1 MKEVPKISIIIPIYK
16 VEQYLNKCLETIINQ
31 SYKNLEIILVDDGS
45 PDNSGKICDIY
56 ASNDSRITVIHKK
69 NGGVS
74 SARNAGLDIAQGTY
88 ICFIDADDWIELN
101 ALELCLDNILTT
113 GSELCFFNYN
123 EIYVGGKIIYQ
134 NPIPGDQ
141 DFFQD
146 LDNVE
151 TLNKYMNWTASW
163 NFLFKS
169 SLLGKIRFNEEFWI
183 GEDTVF
189 KFQLY
194 KNLSKFSCLRKALYH
209 YRIRSNSCTS
219 IIHPDLPEI
228 IYKRF
233 HIMLEM
239 IHDGGYPNNA
249 ELVINTVELIR
260 QLSSVIET
268 AFNGKISFKCNYQM
282 IKKYT
287 DTNEFKEALNNY
299 NKNMVGKFVNC
310 CLRFGIQNRIIVT
323 FFYLLRK
330 IKEHILLKY
339 ERLKN

>member
-1 MKEVPKISIIIPIYK
+1 MEELTKISIIIPIYK
-16 VEQYLNKCLETIINQ
+16 AEQYLDKCLESVVNQ
-31 SYKNLEIILVDDGS
+31 TYKNLEIILVEDGS
-45 PDNSGKICDIY
+45 PDNSGNICDTY
-56 ASNDSRITVIHKK
+56 ASVDSRITVIHKE

-74 SARNAGLDIAQGTY
+74 SARNAGLDIAQGDY
-88 ICFIDADDWIELN
+88 ICFIDPDDWIELD
-101 ALELCLDNILTT
+101 ALEVCLNHLLTT
-113 GSELCFFNYN
+113 KTELCFFNYD
-123 EIYVGGKIIYQ
+123 EIYESGRRICQ
-134 NPIPGDQ
+134 NPIFGDKEI
-141 DFFQD
+141 FWD
-146 LDNVE
+146 LDDLD
-151 TLNKYMNWTASW
+151 TLSKYMNWTASW
-163 NFLFKS
+163 NFLLKY
-169 SLLGKIRFNEEFWI
+169 SLIKEIRFNEGLWI

-194 KNLSKFSCLRKALYH
+194 KNLSNFSCLRKVLYH
-209 YRIRSNSCTS
+209 YRIRSNSCTG
-219 IIHPDLPEI
+219 IICPDIPEI

-233 HIMLEM
+233 YMMLKM
-239 IHDGGYPNNA
+239 IQDGKYPNNA
-249 ELVINTVELIR
+249 VKVINTVELIR
-260 QLSSVIET
+260 HTSTVIET